1 MVKEEIMVKG
11 EYEEIF
17 ERCRKA
23 MKSIRAGITSEDKE
37 KGEIKGVRALSLT
50 SWGERLT
57 ITIAPAEES
66 FRITIESSPLI
77 FDWSGKNKKNVD
89 LLKSYIKGK
98 K

>member
-1 MVKEEIMVKG
+1 MVREEIMIKG

-37 KGEIKGVRALSLT
+37 KGEIKSVRAFSLT
-50 SWGERLT
+50 SWGERLA
-57 ITIAPAEES
+57 ISIAPAEEG
-66 FRITIESSPLI
+66 FKIAIESVPLL
-77 FDWSGKNKKNVD
+77 FDWSGKNRKNVD